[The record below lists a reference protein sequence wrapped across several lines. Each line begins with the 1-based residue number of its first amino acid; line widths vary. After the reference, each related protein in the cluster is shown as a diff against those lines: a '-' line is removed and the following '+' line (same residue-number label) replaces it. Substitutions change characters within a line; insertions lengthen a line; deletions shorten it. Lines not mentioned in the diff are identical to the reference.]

1 MVLVR
6 RHEGAGR
13 KYAKATRT
21 GLIVCA
27 ALLVSAAS
35 SGAQQVAAK
44 NNENPNRDNQTSNS
58 LPPSAANPIIVIVQ
72 PSPQEVDAVADQEAA
87 NRRVMGYP
95 PEDWVAFFTAVLSV
109 STIFLWWET
118 RSAARAG
125 AEQARLTRESIDLG
139 NKEFVFSHRPRIVL
153 RGISAFIQDH
163 AKDLVLIRFKIHNTG
178 SSKAIIN
185 DIKFFSSGGIKDT
198 FYFPNVVL
206 SSPNLPHE
214 IESGFDVEAVAGSGK
229 DWADIVRTGLSFVEA
244 GHSKSTFL
252 SENNYLT
259 LRITVFYQDILGGRR
274 QTSAHRAFDF
284 FDRQFTRIEGSEFD
298 YQD

>member
-1 MVLVR
+1 MVLIR

-13 KYAKATRT
+13 KYAKATRA

-35 SGAQQVAAK
+35 SGAQQIAAK
-44 NNENPNRDNQTSNS
+44 NNQNPHKNNQTSNS
-58 LPPSAANPIIVIVQ
+58 LPSSAAKPIIVIVQ
-72 PSPQEVDAVADQEAA
+72 PSPQEVDAVAELEAA

-118 RSAARAG
+118 RNAARAG

-139 NKEFVFSHRPRIVL
+139 NKEFVSSHRPRIVL
-153 RGISAFIQDH
+153 RGISAFIQDPT
-163 AKDLVLIRFKIHNTG
+163 KDLVVIRFKVHNTG
-178 SSKAIIN
+178 TSKAIIN
-185 DIKFFSSGGIKDT
+185 DIKFFASGGIKDT

-206 SSPNLPHE
+206 SLPNIPYE
-214 IESGFDVEAVAGSGK
+214 IEAGFDVQAVAGSGK
-229 DWADIVRTGLSFVEA
+229 DWADIVQTGLSFVDA
-244 GHSKSTFL
+244 GYSKSAFL
-252 SENNYLT
+252 RENNHLR
-259 LRITVFYQDILGGRR
+259 LRITIFYQDILGGRR

-284 FDRQFTRIEGSEFD
+284 FDRQFTRIEGSEFE